1 MSKVEI
7 VLNSGGIR
15 ELLKSAETMAIC
27 EEHAQRARN
36 SLGEGYEVNTMVG
49 KIRANAEIC
58 AVTFKARKENS
69 QNNTILK
76 ALR

>member
-15 ELLKSAETMAIC
+15 ELLKSAEAMAIC